1 MWRTDR
7 QTDRQTTSCDSD
19 MHNAYHRAVIK
30 TTMIVMMMMMMMMM
44 QVYVESNESNFV
56 HQLVVNSSLTDV
68 HIDNLPDNISSYV
81 VQVSA
86 FNRVASSPHSRPVL
100 VGQSI
105 HIHTTLFLFFVHL
118 LLLSPSSSNCFRPTT
133 SSLLC
138 CRKLE

>member
-86 FNRVASSPHSRPVL
+86 FNRVASSPHSTPVL
-100 VGQSI
+100 VGQ
-105 HIHTTLFLFFVHL
+105 FLFFSIYYCYHRHHPIVLGL
-118 LLLSPSSSNCFRPTT
+118 LLLLCF
-133 SSLLC
+133 SALLP
-138 CRKLE
+138 KT